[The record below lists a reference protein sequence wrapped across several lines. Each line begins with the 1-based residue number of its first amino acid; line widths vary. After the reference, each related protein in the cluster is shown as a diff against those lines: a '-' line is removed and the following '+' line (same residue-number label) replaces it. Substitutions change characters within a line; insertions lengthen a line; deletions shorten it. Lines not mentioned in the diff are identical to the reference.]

1 SSTEFTITLMV
12 SPGLV
17 VAVSS
22 RGIDMERSFW
32 GEKIESLA
40 TLTEKSADV
49 QLFWAA
55 WSASLGELIE

>member
-1 SSTEFTITLMV
+1 
-12 SPGLV
+12 
-17 VAVSS
+17 
-22 RGIDMERSFW
+22 MERSFW

-55 WSASLGELIE
+55 WSASLRESIE

>member
-1 SSTEFTITLMV
+1 
-12 SPGLV
+12 PGLV

-22 RGIDMERSFW
+22 RGIDIEPSFW

-40 TLTEKSADV
+40 KLTEKNADV

-55 WSASLGELIE
+55 